1 MRDRLRQLSEEKS
14 LDGSESPF
22 TEFEEGE
29 LVGLALDLPE
39 YFQSIADLLDYKL
52 FTRIEVKYV
61 MSLLLD
67 YHAKHN
73 MIPTRLM
80 LHNQAMKD
88 LVVDDVH
95 WETIRDLVDTPIN
108 PRNIPIIKETLHGW
122 ARKRSFGQLFE
133 DEAMLAYA
141 RGDYDKLEE
150 IVNKANRMVETSA
163 RGFWLYEQSEEL
175 FQPDRS
181 PHITTGFP
189 QLDRVLNNG
198 GPSPGEVICWL
209 AATGVGKSIML
220 CNNAIHQSVIGN
232 NVLLVTFE
240 LDAVKTAM
248 RCLGALTHVNL
259 KEFVPLKEMDKAMRD
274 LIASRQAKIRDRVR
288 SVRGNGAGQVYIVE
302 LPPDECSVNHI
313 YSEIHQLK
321 RSKGWVPQ
329 AVVIDYLEL
338 MVGRRSSDNEN
349 DYTRQKQVAN
359 QVRGLARNEKA
370 LVFTATQGNRSAN
383 DTSQNIDL
391 QKIAES
397 YGKSMSL
404 DYVISLN
411 QTPEE
416 YVNRRIRLWVAKN
429 RNGQKQVS
437 VDCSINYDNMHVAEA
452 QVY

>member
-1 MRDRLRQLSEEKS
+1 MKSRLQQLSEEDS
-14 LDGSESPF
+14 LDESESPF
-22 TEFEEGE
+22 TTFEEGQ

-39 YFQSIADLLDYKL
+39 YFQSIADLLDHRL
-52 FTRIEVKYV
+52 FTKIEVKYV
-61 MSLLLD
+61 MSFLLD
-67 YHAKHN
+67 YHSKHN
-73 MIPTRLM
+73 MIPTRDM
-80 LHNQAMKD
+80 LHNEAMKE
-88 LVVDDVH
+88 LVVDDTH
-95 WETIRDLVDTPIN
+95 WETIRDLIDTPIN
-108 PRNIPIIKETLHGW
+108 PRNIPVIKDTLHGW

-133 DEAMLAYA
+133 DEAMQAYS

-189 QLDRVLNNG
+189 QLDKVLNNG
-198 GPSPGEVICWL
+198 GPSPGEVVCWL

-220 CNNAIHQSVIGN
+220 CNNAIHQSVQGN

-240 LDAVKTAM
+240 LDAIKTAM

-259 KEFVPLKEMDKAMRD
+259 NEFIPLKEMDKQMRD
-274 LIASRQAKIRDRVR
+274 HITAKQALIRDKLRKTK
-288 SVRGNGAGQVYIVE
+288 SGGAGQIYIVE
-302 LPPDECSVNHI
+302 LPPDECSVNNI

-321 RSKGWVPQ
+321 RSKGWTPK
-329 AVVIDYLEL
+329 AIVIDYLEL
-338 MVGRRSSDNEN
+338 MVGRRDSDNKD

-359 QVRGLARNEKA
+359 QVRGLARNERA

-391 QKIAES
+391 NKIAES

-416 YVNRRIRLWVAKN
+416 YVERRIRLWVAKN
-429 RNGQKQVS
+429 RNGQKQIV
-437 VDCSINYDNMHVAEA
+437 VPCTINYSNMHVAEA